1 MSVSDSPEKS
11 QGLPAMDARA
21 AAYVA
26 HKISRSGV
34 PWLHD
39 EVARRMSARL
49 PLIRHTTRHWVNWA
63 PRVGGRAAQSLI
75 PPLFANARQTVL
87 QTDPLD
93 LQWAIR
99 TLAPR
104 WWQRFFNAKV
114 DYSTEIVQAADLVWC
129 NMQLHMSP
137 APLALMQSWSQALN
151 QQGHV
156 MFSCL
161 GPDSMRELRTL
172 FEEKDWPPAHQAF
185 TDMHD
190 WGDMLLQAGF
200 AQPIMDMEHIT
211 LTFASAEDLLRE
223 LRTLGRNLHP
233 QRFAGLRGRAWHNQ
247 LLRGLQ
253 AKLSSP
259 AHQGRLAV
267 TFEVIYGHAFKAAA
281 VAKRDTPTVVSLEA
295 MKKML
300 SGGGKTL

>member
-1 MSVSDSPEKS
+1 
-11 QGLPAMDARA
+11 
-21 AAYVA
+21 
-26 HKISRSGV
+26 
-34 PWLHD
+34 
-39 EVARRMSARL
+39 
-49 PLIRHTTRHWVNWA
+49 
-63 PRVGGRAAQSLI
+63 
-75 PPLFANARQTVL
+75 
-87 QTDPLD
+87 
-93 LQWAIR
+93 
-99 TLAPR
+99 
-104 WWQRFFNAKV
+104 
-114 DYSTEIVQAADLVWC
+114 
-129 NMQLHMSP
+129 
-137 APLALMQSWSQALN
+137 MQSWSQALN

-161 GPDSMRELRTL
+161 GPDSMRELRGL